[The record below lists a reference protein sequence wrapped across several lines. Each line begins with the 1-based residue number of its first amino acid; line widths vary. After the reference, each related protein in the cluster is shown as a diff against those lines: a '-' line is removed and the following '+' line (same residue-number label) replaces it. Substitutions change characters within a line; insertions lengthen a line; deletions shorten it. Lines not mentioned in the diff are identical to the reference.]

1 MKQIEVAA
9 GILINDGKILCV
21 QRPLAKYDYISYK
34 YEFPGG
40 KLEHGEDP
48 ATALKRELWEEMNL
62 DIDQSELSYFMSVS
76 HDYPDFSITMHCL
89 VCNLPH
95 RSIDL
100 VEHVAFQWLKPNQ
113 LKTLDW
119 AAADQPIV
127 NRLVEEYSE

>member
-9 GILINDGKILCV
+9 GILMNDGQILCV
-21 QRPLAKYDYISYK
+21 QRPLAKYDYISFK

-40 KLEHGEDP
+40 KLEAGEDP
-48 ATALKRELWEEMNL
+48 AVALKRELQEEMNL
-62 DIDQSELSYFMSVS
+62 DVDLSDLEYFMSVS

-95 RSIDL
+95 RTIDL
-100 VEHVAFQWLKPNQ
+100 VEHIASQWLKPNQ
-113 LKTLDW
+113 LGTLDW

-127 NRLVEEYSE
+127 NRLVEVYSE